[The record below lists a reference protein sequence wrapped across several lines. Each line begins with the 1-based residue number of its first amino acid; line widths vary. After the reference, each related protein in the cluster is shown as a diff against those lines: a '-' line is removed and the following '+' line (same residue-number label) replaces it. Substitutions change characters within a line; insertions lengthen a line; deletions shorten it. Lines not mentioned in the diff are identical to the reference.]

1 MVSQLINSKGNPTL
15 NQFIISNGETIGFQS
30 YNSLVCEIRGR
41 GMGFDN
47 NIVLGRDYDYSRTT
61 MKYLVQFLEQNG
73 FTDLDSI
80 KAVRDAIEHTEK
92 YGHVELNGQQC
103 AVWYDET
110 MR

>member
-1 MVSQLINSKGNPTL
+1 MVSQLINSEGNPTK
-15 NQFIISNGETIGFQS
+15 NQYIISDGKTIGFQS

-47 NIVLGRDYDYSRTT
+47 NIVLGCDYDYSKTT

-73 FTDLDSI
+73 FTDLYNI
-80 KAVRDAIEHTEK
+80 KAVRDAIKHTEI
-92 YGHVELNGQQC
+92 YGHVKLNGQEC
-103 AVWYDET
+103 VVWVDDT